1 MYFLICHPIG
11 LGVEKVIEVLISERQ
26 FIDFTLIYKE
36 MHGFYKV
43 LYLDEEQNTFHKHL
57 HA

>member
-36 MHGFYKV
+36 KRGFYKL
-43 LYLDEEQNTFHKHL
+43 LYPNKKYNPG
-57 HA
+57 